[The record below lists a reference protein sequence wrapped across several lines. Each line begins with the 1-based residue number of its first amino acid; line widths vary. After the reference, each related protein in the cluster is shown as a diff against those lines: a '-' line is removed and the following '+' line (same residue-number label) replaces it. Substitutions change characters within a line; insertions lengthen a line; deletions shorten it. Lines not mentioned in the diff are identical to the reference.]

1 MKALVAD
8 RTSILY
14 NLLTGFLS
22 SATGWPKS
30 VAKWSL
36 IFSSL
41 ISAVSALRRAVAH
54 DKTQQAML
62 EECQTF

>member
-22 SATGWPKS
+22 SATGWPKT

-36 IFSSL
+36 HFSSL
-41 ISAVSALRRAVAH
+41 TSAVSPLRRPVA
-54 DKTQQAML
+54 DEVL
-62 EECQTF
+62 PVISLN